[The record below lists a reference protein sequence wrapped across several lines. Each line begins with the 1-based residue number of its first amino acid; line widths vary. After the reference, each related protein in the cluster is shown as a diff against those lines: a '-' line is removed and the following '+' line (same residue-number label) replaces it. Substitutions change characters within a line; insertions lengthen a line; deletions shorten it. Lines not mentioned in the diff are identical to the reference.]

1 MTKRATS
8 SADNRAIKI
17 KEADTCHAMGLLNEA
32 LNIYEGLFSEI
43 DEQDVETKQ
52 SFGEKIK
59 SLKSE

>member
-32 LNIYEGLFSEI
+32 LSIYEGLFSDI
-43 DEQDVETKQ
+43 DEQDVETKRGIGAI
-52 SFGEKIK
+52 FY
-59 SLKSE
+59 